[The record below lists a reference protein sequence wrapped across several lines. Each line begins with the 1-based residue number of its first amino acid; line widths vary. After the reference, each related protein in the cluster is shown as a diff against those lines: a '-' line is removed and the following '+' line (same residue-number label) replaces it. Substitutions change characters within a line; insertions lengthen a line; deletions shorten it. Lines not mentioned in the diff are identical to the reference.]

1 MTSTFGLTSAALALF
16 TFGLTFFPAGSFGFL
31 LGTEEKLVFF
41 VATARPVLATRDVFF
56 FVATDFFFLATGT
69 DRIFLAV
76 ESDCFAL

>member
-31 LGTEEKLVFF
+31 LGTEEEL
-41 VATARPVLATRDVFF
+41 VFF